1 MNNWLLQK
9 IISSKIYT
17 KLTERKEV
25 PEGIWLKCEHCQ
37 TTLYRPEL
45 ENNYY
50 VCPKCN
56 YHFRLTARERIKML
70 IEKEGQEELFTELV
84 AKDPLK
90 FKDNK
95 TYKERLLQAQK
106 ATGERDALIAIKGWI
121 SNLPIIGTFFDFNFI
136 GGSMGSVVGEKCVR
150 AIETCIKEHLP
161 LISVN
166 ASGGVRMQEGVFA
179 LMQMAKT
186 SSALSKLAR
195 AKLPYIS
202 ILTDPTTGGVSASL
216 AMLGDVIIAE
226 PGALIGFAG
235 PRVIEQTVQQRLPE
249 GFQKTHFLFDH
260 GMIDMI
266 VNRNQLKKVIIN
278 LLRKLL
284 KLPINKKN

>member
-17 KLTERKEV
+17 KLTERKEIPV
-25 PEGIWLKCEHCQ
+25 GIWLKCQGCQ
-37 TTLYRPEL
+37 TALYRPEL

-56 YHFRLTARERIKML
+56 YHFSLTARKRIKML
-70 IEKEGQEELFTELV
+70 LEEEGQEELFADLA
-84 AKDPLK
+84 AKDQLE

-95 TYKERLLQAQK
+95 TYKDRLAHAQK
-106 ATGERDALIAIKGWI
+106 STGEKDALIAIKGWI
-121 SNLPIIGTFFDFNFI
+121 SNLPVIGTFFDFNFI
-136 GGSMGSVVGEKCVR
+136 GGSMGTVVGEKFVR
-150 AIETCIKEHLP
+150 AVEACIKERLP
-161 LISVN
+161 LINVST
-166 ASGGVRMQEGVFA
+166 SGGARMQEGVFS

-186 SSALSKLAR
+186 SAALGKLAK
-195 AKLPYIS
+195 AKLPFIS
-202 ILTDPTTGGVSASL
+202 ILTHPTTGGVSASL

-235 PRVIEQTVQQRLPE
+235 PRIIEQTVHQRLPE
-249 GFQKTHFLFDH
+249 GFQKSRFLFEH

-266 VNRNQLKKVIIN
+266 VNRNHLKNVIVN
-278 LLRKLL
+278 LLKKLL
-284 KLPINKKN
+284 KKPV